1 MGKQDPFTSIT
12 YQSTLINR
20 TGTWRTQR
28 PVFKNRLSPCKFAC
42 PAENNIPE
50 WIDLLRRGEFRR
62 AWEVILETNPL
73 PFVCGEVCPH
83 PCEDS
88 CNRSQ
93 FDESLS
99 IRALERFLG
108 QEALKKD
115 WRLPKRVNSTG
126 AKVAIIG
133 SGPAGLSCA
142 YQLGR
147 QGYQATIFE
156 ALPDI
161 GGLLRTGI
169 PDYRLQ
175 KDNTEKEIMNN
186 ILSPFQIEVRT
197 STPVNKEIFQEIKKE
212 FQAIFVAVGAHRSKR
227 LDIPG
232 EGVKGVL
239 TGLDFLKMVNFG
251 QDPGIGKRVAIMG
264 GGNTAID
271 AALCAHDKG
280 AEVLLIYRRTRED
293 MPAFEEE
300 IREAERKGIE
310 FYFLTRPSRIL
321 SENGYVKRI
330 ECQKGEIKG
339 KDDEGRSKVYFP
351 EESPQMEIEVN
362 NVVTA
367 IGEEPSDLSFVDQ
380 ESDSVFIGG
389 DARALV
395 GMVSA
400 AIGSGREA
408 AEKIHFHL
416 TNQRITTEDMPESN
430 IVQFGELNLD
440 YFEHRA
446 RQTQFPD
453 SQSVMK
459 EAERC
464 FSCGNCNMCG
474 NCWLFCPDMAIR
486 NKETGY
492 EIDCDYCKGCMIC
505 VEECPTK
512 AMSFIKEEQ

>member
-1 MGKQDPFTSIT
+1 MGKQDIFTSVS
-12 YQSTLINR
+12 YQSTLVNR
-20 TGTWRTQR
+20 TGNWRTQR
-28 PVFKNRLSPCKFAC
+28 PILKNRFSPCRFAC

-50 WIDLLRRGEFRR
+50 WIDLLRRGEFRK

-83 PCEDS
+83 PCEDC

-93 FDESLS
+93 FDAALS

-115 WRLPKRVNSTG
+115 WRPPKRVTSTK

-142 YQLGR
+142 YQLAR
-147 QGYQATIFE
+147 QGYQPTIFE
-156 ALPDI
+156 ALPNV

-169 PDYRLQ
+169 PDYRLP
-175 KDNTEKEIMNN
+175 KDDTEKEIMNN
-186 ILSPFQIEVRT
+186 ILSPFRIEVRT
-197 STPVNKEIFQEIKKE
+197 STPVNKEIFRDIKKE
-212 FQAIFVAVGAHRSKR
+212 FRAIFVAIGAQRSKR

-232 EGVKGVL
+232 EGAKGVL

-251 QDPGIGKRVAIMG
+251 QDPGIGKRVAVMG

-271 AALCAHDKG
+271 AALCARNKG

-300 IREAERKGIE
+300 IQDAERKGIE

-321 SENGYVKRI
+321 SENGHVKRI
-330 ECQKGEIKG
+330 ECQKGEVKG
-339 KDDEGRSKVYFP
+339 KDDEGRSKVHFS
-351 EESPQMEIEVN
+351 EEGPQMEIEVN
-362 NVVTA
+362 SVVTA
-367 IGEEPSDLSFVDQ
+367 IGEEPSDLSFLEQ
-380 ESDSVFIGG
+380 ESDGVFIGG
-389 DARALV
+389 DARALA

-408 AEKIHFHL
+408 AERIHFYL
-416 TNQRITTEDMPESN
+416 TNRQVTAEDISALN
-430 IVQFGELNLD
+430 TVKFGDLNLD
-440 YFEHRA
+440 YFEHRP

-453 SQSVMK
+453 SQSVIR

-486 NKETGY
+486 KKETGY
-492 EIDCDYCKGCMIC
+492 EIDYDYCKGCVIC
-505 VEECPTK
+505 VQECPTR
-512 AMSFIKEEQ
+512 AMSSIKEEQ

>member
-1 MGKQDPFTSIT
+1 MGKQDPFTSVT

-20 TGTWRTQR
+20 TGNWRTQK
-28 PVFKNRLSPCKFAC
+28 PVFKSRLSPCKFAC
-42 PAENNIPE
+42 PARNNIAV
-50 WIDLLRRGEFRR
+50 WIDLLKRGELRR
-62 AWEVILETNPL
+62 AWEVLLETNPL

-88 CNRSQ
+88 CNRGQ
-93 FDESLS
+93 FDEALS

-108 QEALKKD
+108 QEALKED
-115 WRLPKRVNSTG
+115 WRPSKPTNSTK

-147 QGYQATIFE
+147 QGYQTTIFE

-169 PDYRLQ
+169 PDYRLP
-175 KDNTEKEIMNN
+175 KVDTKKEIMNS

-197 STPVNKEIFQEIKKE
+197 STPVNKEVFQEIKQE
-212 FQAIFVAVGAHRSKR
+212 FHAIFVAVGAHRSKR

-232 EGVKGVL
+232 EGTKGVL
-239 TGLDFLKMVNFG
+239 TGLDFLKRVNFG

-271 AALCAHDKG
+271 AAICAHDKG
-280 AEVLLIYRRTRED
+280 AEVLLIYRRTRQD

-300 IREAERKGIE
+300 IREAEGKGIE
-310 FYFLTRPSRIL
+310 FCFLTRPSRIL
-321 SENGYVKRI
+321 SENGHVKRI
-330 ECQKGEIKG
+330 ECQKGAVKG
-339 KDDEGRSKVYFP
+339 KDDEGRSKVYFS
-351 EESPQMEIEVN
+351 EEGPQMEIDVN

-367 IGEEPSDLSFVDQ
+367 IGEEPSDLSFVDG
-380 ESDSVFIGG
+380 ESDGVFIGG
-389 DARALV
+389 DARGLA

-408 AEKIHFHL
+408 AQRIHFYL
-416 TNQRITTEDMPESN
+416 TSQRVTAEDMSESN
-430 IVQFGELNLD
+430 IVQFEELNLD
-440 YFEHRA
+440 YFKHKG
-446 RQTQFPD
+446 RQTQFTGP
-453 SQSVMK
+453 QSAME

-464 FSCGNCNMCG
+464 FSCGHCNMCG
-474 NCWLFCPDMAIR
+474 NCWLFCPDIAIR
-486 NKETGY
+486 NKGTGY

-505 VEECPTK
+505 VQECPTK
-512 AMSFIKEEQ
+512 AMSFIWEE